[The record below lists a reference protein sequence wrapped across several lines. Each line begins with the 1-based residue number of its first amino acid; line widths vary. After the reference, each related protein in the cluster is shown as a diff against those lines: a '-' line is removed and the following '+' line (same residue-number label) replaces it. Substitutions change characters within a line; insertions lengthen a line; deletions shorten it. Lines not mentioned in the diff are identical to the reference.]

1 MKDRIDERLPVKRL
15 SRRLLGFALLSG
27 LFALGQQE
35 SAFAQAGSTG
45 GIIGKQ
51 DKSISGGED
60 RSAPPAQR
68 SKRSARTRD
77 DDSTS
82 GQTAASLRGYWRIQ
96 VNCGSHQNVLE
107 RGGKWSFDIKAI
119 SGNTFAGGFDQ
130 GGKIVEG
137 KIEGK
142 AVSLTTQDIFSRHWT
157 GTVLG
162 SPGAGM
168 RMQGSVTGPPDGCT
182 FTASKR

>member
-1 MKDRIDERLPVKRL
+1 VILGACSLPCV
-15 SRRLLGFALLSG
+15 
-27 LFALGQQE
+27 
-35 SAFAQAGSTG
+35 AQVQPGSTG
-45 GIIGKQ
+45 GSIGKQ
-51 DKSISGGED
+51 NKSVLGED
-60 RSAPPAQR
+60 QPAPPEQR

-77 DDSTS
+77 EDKKISTNDGTG
-82 GQTAASLRGYWRIQ
+82 GQTATSLRGYWRIQ
-96 VNCGSHQNVLE
+96 VNCGSSQNALE
-107 RGGKWSFDIKAI
+107 RGGKWSFDIRAI

-142 AVSLTTQDIFSRHWT
+142 AISLTTQDIFSRQWT
-157 GTVLG
+157 GTVSG
-162 SPGAGM
+162 SPEAGM

>member
-1 MKDRIDERLPVKRL
+1 MHRAVSSIFSISLILV
-15 SRRLLGFALLSG
+15 STIAV
-27 LFALGQQE
+27 
-35 SAFAQAGSTG
+35 AQVQPGSTG
-45 GIIGKQ
+45 GTIGKQ
-51 DKSISGGED
+51 DKSISGENHSD
-60 RSAPPAQR
+60 PPAQR

-77 DDSTS
+77 DDGAG
-82 GQTAASLRGYWRIQ
+82 GQTAASLRGYWHIQ

-107 RGGKWSFDIKAI
+107 RGGKWSLDIKAI

-142 AVSLTTQDIFSRHWT
+142 AVSLTTQDIFSRQWT

-162 SPGAGM
+162 SPEAGM